1 MTMVRNSMKATALII
16 GLLLLGSAMAPLA
29 DAWAV
34 VCQNRNG
41 KTTCWIQE

>member
-1 MTMVRNSMKATALII
+1 MRMICRFTKVTGLIT

-41 KTTCWIQE
+41 RVSCWIQE